1 MILKLLLND
10 MDDIYK
16 SIEGY
21 KRNKKHRIL
30 IIFDDMIADMLSR
43 KKHLIQ
49 W

>member
-16 SIEGY
+16 NIEEH
-21 KRNKKHRIL
+21 NPNNKHRIL
-30 IIFDDMIADMLSR
+30 IIFDGMIDDMLSR